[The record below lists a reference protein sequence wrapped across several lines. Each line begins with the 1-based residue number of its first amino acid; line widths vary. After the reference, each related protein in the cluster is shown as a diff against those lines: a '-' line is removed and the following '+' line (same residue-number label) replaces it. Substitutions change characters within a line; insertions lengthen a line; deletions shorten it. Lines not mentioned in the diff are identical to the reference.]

1 MAPSQLSLAATEAL
15 RRIRLIRK
23 DPAPQSDNAEK
34 RVLANLSVSDYLAVI
49 ETLETERAQ

>member
-15 RRIRLIRK
+15 RRIRLICK
-23 DPAPQSDNAEK
+23 DPAPQPDNAEK
-34 RVLANLSVSDYLAVI
+34 RILANLSLSDYLAVI